1 MKIFLL
7 AATAA
12 AAFTAATPASAQL
25 GGIIQREI
33 MQQGL
38 RNILGGGS
46 SNSVRLERLDDRIQQ
61 ASRRGDISPQEAR
74 RLYDEYEQL
83 RRLERDYRNGGINR
97 EERYDLDRRV
107 DQLER
112 RIEDA
117 RLNRDGRY
125 DDDYD
130 DRDGAYDRGSSSRRN
145 GCPPGLAKK
154 NNGCLPPGQAR
165 KNDRGYDG
173 RDRFPGEYQDR
184 LQDNDRFIFRRQS
197 DGRIF
202 QIDRRTGEVV
212 RVINPRR

>member
-12 AAFTAATPASAQL
+12 ATLATATPASAQL
-25 GGIIQREI
+25 GDIIQRQI

-38 RNILGGGS
+38 RNILGGGGGS
-46 SNSVRLERLDDRIQQ
+46 SARLERLDDRIQQ

-125 DDDYD
+125 DDDYY
-130 DRDGAYDRGSSSRRN
+130 DRDGAYDRGSSSRN

-173 RDRFPGEYQDR
+173 RDRFPGEYQDGLR
-184 LQDNDRFIFRRQS
+184 DNDRFVFQRQP